1 MIQDLFDSLKQSQDH
16 LLIRSCVFHF
26 EFEFIHPFSDG
37 NGRMG
42 RLWQSLILGRLHP
55 LFEHLP
61 VENMV
66 FARQQDYYN
75 AISESTRLS
84 DSGPFIDFM
93 LEEIL
98 NTLRQHQG
106 EELATAN
113 PDVGIN
119 VGINDNFELRFCE

>member
-1 MIQDLFDSLKQSQDH
+1 
-16 LLIRSCVFHF
+16 
-26 EFEFIHPFSDG
+26 
-37 NGRMG
+37 MG
-42 RLWQSLILGRLHP
+42 RLWQSLILGRLHQ

-119 VGINDNFELRFCE
+119 DNFELRFCE